1 MAGKLVRGGLDIAG
15 VTALILDPERK
26 LEPEV
31 LLRGSLHPL
40 HIGYSPGEHRSFT
53 SADNSQTSLAKT
65 PARCWDWSPVSPLC
79 LLLCPFSPG
88 SHSSRV
94 SKRWAVGRWRPEHTS
109 SVIQESCGALWAEM
123 RSYFLGVLAGWRGS
137 ALARSAL
144 VLGKYISKLSTHF
157 PAGEMEASVMEGR
170 ECGWPEGPLC
180 RARWDC

>member
-1 MAGKLVRGGLDIAG
+1 M
-15 VTALILDPERK
+15 
-26 LEPEV
+26 
-31 LLRGSLHPL
+31 

-79 LLLCPFSPG
+79 LLPCPFSPG

-109 SVIQESCGALWAEM
+109 SLIQEYCGALWAEM
-123 RSYFLGVLAGWRGS
+123 RSHFLGVLAGWRGS
-137 ALARSAL
+137 ALPCSAL

-170 ECGWPEGPLC
+170 ESGWPEGPLC
-180 RARWDC
+180 PVPLASTLYWGAAHDVDFCPLALHSVALSTCSCRPSHL